1 LEAGHAKYL
10 TEGVQQ
16 RSEPRVSH
24 SYREVR
30 TFAAIT
36 PTFRLLR
43 PGDGLA
49 ALRRLQFKGEMTYR
63 PGTYP
68 DIHMYPGDAPISFR
82 AFLRREGEVLDVTN
96 SDITAPVTDN
106 GVEVAQLTV
115 SVARLPP

>member
-1 LEAGHAKYL
+1 
-10 TEGVQQ
+10 
-16 RSEPRVSH
+16 
-24 SYREVR
+24 
-30 TFAAIT
+30 
-36 PTFRLLR
+36 
-43 PGDGLA
+43 
-49 ALRRLQFKGEMTYR
+49 MTYR